1 MRDHGQAFAGKSH
14 AGLLRLVLT
23 PRQALAPKHLN
34 TLFLRTSVE
43 NAPFLVN
50 RLGVKVLP
58 CVISFVGGNAVDR

>member
-1 MRDHGQAFAGKSH
+1 MRHHGQAFAGKCP
-14 AGLLRLVLT
+14 AGLRRPVLT
-23 PRQALAPKHLN
+23 LPQALAPKHLN

-58 CVISFVGGNAVDR
+58 CVISFVDGNAVDR

>member
-1 MRDHGQAFAGKSH
+1 MDRHLQVSWTQPDCVSS
-14 AGLLRLVLT
+14 LT
-23 PRQALAPKHLN
+23 SSVVTKALAPKHLN

-58 CVISFVGGNAVDR
+58 CVISFVDGNAVDR